1 MEETVM
7 YKQERKNTQRKSVI
21 KIIPFSRTPPPLVL
35 YVVEGKL
42 IFKLLKKLKNGGF
55 GAGILQII

>member
-1 MEETVM
+1 MDDTVM

-21 KIIPFSRTPPPLVL
+21 KIIPFSRPHHSLTL
-35 YVVEGKL
+35 YIVEGKL

-55 GAGILQII
+55 GGGYYK